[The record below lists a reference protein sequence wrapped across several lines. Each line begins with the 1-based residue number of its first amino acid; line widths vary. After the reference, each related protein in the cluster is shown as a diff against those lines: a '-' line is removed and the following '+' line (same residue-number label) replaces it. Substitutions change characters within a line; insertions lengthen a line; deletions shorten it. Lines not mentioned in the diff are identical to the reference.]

1 MITPFTNKNP
11 PETSQMTTLLVV
23 EDDDSIR
30 QLLAEALG
38 FGGYRVVAERTGS
51 AGLASALTLV
61 PDLLILDVNLPDMDG
76 FALCE
81 RLRATGVTT
90 PVIFLT
96 ARRSRDDVRIGFTGG
111 GDDYITKPFS
121 LEDLMLRIEAVL
133 RRTRGRKLNEPNE
146 SDELNDPD
154 EPDELHPPV
163 EPRGGAGNASDI
175 ARLRHGTLV
184 LDSEAIRVWNDGV
197 EQPLTPTE
205 FRLLDFL
212 LRNRGIV
219 LSKDRI
225 VEHVWGWDFEGDVR
239 IVESFVS
246 ALRRKLNDPML
257 VRTVRSY
264 GYTIDTPSCP

>member
-1 MITPFTNKNP
+1 MITPLTNETP
-11 PETSQMTTLLVV
+11 SETSQMTTLLVV

-30 QLLAEALG
+30 ALLAEALG

-51 AGLASALTLV
+51 AGLASALTLI

-81 RLRATGVTT
+81 RLRGAGVTT

-96 ARRSRDDVRIGFTGG
+96 ARRSRDDVRVGFTGG

-121 LEDLMLRIEAVL
+121 LEELMLRIEAVL
-133 RRTRGRKLNEPNE
+133 RRTRGRILNERG
-146 SDELNDPD
+146 
-154 EPDELHPPV
+154 EPDEFLPPV
-163 EPRGGAGNASDI
+163 EPRSGAGNPSNTAQ
-175 ARLRHGTLV
+175 LRHGTLV
-184 LDSEAIRVWNDGV
+184 LDGELIRVWKDGV

-264 GYTIDTPSCP
+264 GYTIDTPSCL

>member
-1 MITPFTNKNP
+1 MITPLTN
-11 PETSQMTTLLVV
+11 ETASTAEPVTTLLVV

-30 QLLAEALG
+30 GLLAEALG
-38 FGGYRVVAERTGS
+38 FGGYRVIAERTGS
-51 AGLASALTLV
+51 AGLASALSLM

-81 RLRATGVTT
+81 RLRGTGVTT

-96 ARRSRDDVRIGFTGG
+96 ARRSRDDLRDGFIGG

-121 LEDLMLRIEAVL
+121 LEELMLRIEAVL
-133 RRTRGRKLNEPNE
+133 RRTRGRTLNEP
-146 SDELNDPD
+146 SQLADPN
-154 EPDELHPPV
+154 
-163 EPRGGAGNASDI
+163 GGVRDDSTVAQF
-175 ARLRHGTLV
+175 RHGTLV
-184 LDSEAIRVWNDGV
+184 LDSNAIQVWKDGV

-219 LSKDRI
+219 FSKARI

-264 GYTIDTPSCP
+264 GYTIDRPSPP

>member
-1 MITPFTNKNP
+1 MITPLTNDTP
-11 PETSQMTTLLVV
+11 SSFAQMTMLLVV

-30 QLLAEALG
+30 ELLAEALG

-51 AGLASALTLV
+51 AGLASAFNLR

-76 FALCE
+76 FAICK
-81 RLRATGVTT
+81 RLRDEGVTT

-96 ARRSRDDVRIGFTGG
+96 ARRSREDMRVGFSGG

-121 LEDLMLRIEAVL
+121 LEELMLRIEAVL
-133 RRTRGRKLNEPNE
+133 RRTRGRTLNESNQ
-146 SDELNDPD
+146 L
-154 EPDELHPPV
+154 V
-163 EPRGGAGNASDI
+163 EPHGGVRDASTI
-175 ARLRHGTLV
+175 PRLRHGTLV
-184 LDSEAIRVWNDGV
+184 LDSDAIRVWKNGV

-219 LSKDRI
+219 ISKDRI
-225 VEHVWGWDFEGDVR
+225 VEHVWGWDFAGDVR
-239 IVESFVS
+239 IVESFIS
-246 ALRRKLNDPML
+246 ALRRKLNDPLL

-264 GYTIDTPSCP
+264 GYTIDAPSLP

>member
-1 MITPFTNKNP
+1 MTTPFTYEAP
-11 PETSQMTTLLVV
+11 FIVAPMTTLLVI

-30 QLLAEALG
+30 GLLAEALG

-51 AGLASALTLV
+51 AGLASALNLV
-61 PDLLILDVNLPDMDG
+61 PDLVILDVNLPDMDG
-76 FALCE
+76 FAICKQ
-81 RLRATGVTT
+81 LRKEGVTI

-96 ARRSRDDVRIGFTGG
+96 ARRSRDDVRVGFVGG

-121 LEDLMLRIEAVL
+121 LEELILRIEAVL
-133 RRTRGRKLNEPNE
+133 RRTRDRTLNQPNQLVE
-146 SDELNDPD
+146 SN
-154 EPDELHPPV
+154 
-163 EPRGGAGNASDI
+163 GGIGDASTI
-175 ARLRHGTLV
+175 AELRHGTLV
-184 LDSEAIRVWNDGV
+184 LDRNAIRVWNDGV
-197 EQPLTPTE
+197 EQSLTPTE

-219 LSKDRI
+219 ISKDRI

-264 GYTIDTPSCP
+264 GYTIDAPSLP